1 MRKGE
6 AIMENTKKKGNDGA
20 ASVHAIQSAGDRLF
34 DTINILILI
43 VLCLIIVYPLYYVVL
58 ASITDPKVV
67 HTGKLLLYPEAPYF
81 KGYAEALA
89 YPQLISGY
97 TNTIWY
103 TVLNAI
109 VALCC
114 TIPAAYSLS
123 RRDLVGRRGIMFLF
137 TFTMFFN
144 GGIIP
149 MFLTIKNLKIY
160 NPAWALV
167 LPAAV
172 SVYNLIVCRS
182 FFESTLPQ
190 ELLEAAQIDGC
201 NDFRFFFT
209 MAIPLSKTII
219 AVMLLYYATAMW
231 NTFFN
236 ALMFLQDESRMPLQ
250 VVLRN
255 LVLSN
260 QLSMSASGAE
270 FAEKQKLVD
279 QLKYVIITVSA
290 VPLMIVYPFVQK
302 YFASGVML
310 GAVKG

>member
-1 MRKGE
+1 
-6 AIMENTKKKGNDGA
+6 MENTKKKGNEGA
-20 ASVHAIQSAGDRLF
+20 ASVHAIQSAGDRMF
-34 DTINILILI
+34 DIINIAILI
-43 VLCLIIVYPLYYVVL
+43 ILCAIVVYPLYYVVL
-58 ASITDPKVV
+58 ASITDPAVV

-81 KGYAEALA
+81 KGYEEALA

-97 TNTIWY
+97 ANTIWY
-103 TVLNAI
+103 TFLNAV
-109 VALCC
+109 VALV
-114 TIPAAYSLS
+114 TTVPAAYALS
-123 RRDLVGRRGIMFLF
+123 RRDLVGRRIVMFLF

-149 MFLTIKNLKIY
+149 MFLTIKSLKIY
-160 NPAWALV
+160 NTAWALV

-182 FFESTLPQ
+182 FFESSLPQ

>member
-1 MRKGE
+1 MAKKQKAEEKRPSAILDVAPTKGDKAFDVVN
-6 AIMENTKKKGNDGA
+6 AIIM
-20 ASVHAIQSAGDRLF
+20 
-34 DTINILILI
+34 I
-43 VLCLIIVYPLYYVVL
+43 VLCVIIVYPLYYVVL

-67 HTGKLLLYPEAPYF
+67 NTGKLLFYPEAPYF
-81 KGYAEALA
+81 KGYEEAFK

-97 TNTIWY
+97 KNTIWY
-103 TVLNAI
+103 TFLNAV
-109 VALCC
+109 VALCA
-114 TIPAAYSLS
+114 TIPGAYALS
-123 RRDLVGRRGIMFLF
+123 RRDLVGRRPIMFLF
-137 TFTMFFN
+137 TFTMFFS

-149 MFLTIKNLKIY
+149 MFLTIKSLNIY
-160 NPAWALV
+160 NTPWALV

-182 FFESTLPQ
+182 FFESTLPID
-190 ELLEAAQIDGC
+190 LLEAAHIDGC
-201 NDFRFFFT
+201 SDLRFFFQ
-209 MAIPLSKTII
+209 MAVPLSKTII
-219 AVMLLYYATAMW
+219 VVMLLYYATAMW

-236 ALMFLQDESRMPLQ
+236 ALMFMQDDDKMPLQ

-260 QLSMSASGAE
+260 QLSASSSGAE
-270 FAEKQKLVD
+270 AAEKQKLVD

>member
-1 MRKGE
+1 
-6 AIMENTKKKGNDGA
+6 MENTKKKGNDGA

-34 DTINILILI
+34 DTINIIILI
-43 VLCLIIVYPLYYVVL
+43 VLCLIVVYPLYYVVL
-58 ASITDPKVV
+58 ASMTDPAVV

-97 TNTIWY
+97 ANTIWY

-109 VALCC
+109 VALCA
-114 TIPAAYSLS
+114 TIPAAYALS
-123 RRDLVGRRGIMFLF
+123 RKDLVGRRVVMFLF

-149 MFLTIKNLKIY
+149 MFLTIKSLKIY
-160 NPAWALV
+160 NTAWALV

-182 FFESTLPQ
+182 FFESSLPQ

-236 ALMFLQDESRMPLQ
+236 ALMFLQDESKMPLQ

>member
-20 ASVHAIQSAGDRLF
+20 ASVHAIQSASDRLF

-123 RRDLVGRRGIMFLF
+123 RRDLIGRRGIMFLF

-160 NPAWALV
+160 NTAWALV

>member
-1 MRKGE
+1 
-6 AIMENTKKKGNDGA
+6 MENTKKKGNDGA
-20 ASVHAIQSAGDRLF
+20 ASVHAIQSASDRLF

-58 ASITDPKVV
+58 ASITDPKIV

-81 KGYAEALA
+81 KGYAEALT

-103 TVLNAI
+103 TVLNAV

-123 RRDLVGRRGIMFLF
+123 RKDLVGRRGIMFLF

-160 NPAWALV
+160 NTAWALV

-201 NDFRFFFT
+201 NDLRFFFT

>member
-1 MRKGE
+1 
-6 AIMENTKKKGNDGA
+6 MENTKKKGNDGA

-34 DTINILILI
+34 DTINIIILI
-43 VLCLIIVYPLYYVVL
+43 ILCAIVVYPLYYVVL
-58 ASITDPKVV
+58 ASITDPAVV
-67 HTGKLLLYPEAPYF
+67 HTGKLLLWPEAPYF

-97 TNTIWY
+97 ANTIWY
-103 TVLNAI
+103 TFLNAV
-109 VALCC
+109 VALA
-114 TIPAAYSLS
+114 TTVPAAYALS
-123 RRDLVGRRGIMFLF
+123 RRDLVGRRVVMFLF

-160 NPAWALV
+160 NTAWALV

-182 FFESTLPQ
+182 FFESSLPQ

>member
-1 MRKGE
+1 
-6 AIMENTKKKGNDGA
+6 MENTKKKGNDGA

-34 DTINILILI
+34 DTINLLILI
-43 VLCLIIVYPLYYVVL
+43 VLCLIVVYPLYYVVL
-58 ASITDPKVV
+58 ASMTDPAVV

-97 TNTIWY
+97 ANTIWY

-109 VALCC
+109 VALCA
-114 TIPAAYSLS
+114 TIPAAYALS
-123 RRDLVGRRGIMFLF
+123 RRDLVGRRVVMFLF

-149 MFLTIKNLKIY
+149 MFLTIKSLKIY
-160 NPAWALV
+160 NTAWALV

-182 FFESTLPQ
+182 FFESSLPQ

-236 ALMFLQDESRMPLQ
+236 ALMFLQDESKMPLQ